1 MTVFPEAQFARAEQR
16 AVAKT
21 TQFEGGHVAY
31 WYYPAA
37 GRSKGDIVFVHGFR
51 GAHDGLHAI
60 IAQLEDYDCYAPDIP
75 GFGLTEPAKTEHGLE
90 TYSRFLGSFISGL
103 KLKAKPT
110 VVGHSFGSLIV
121 ARHAFEAKG
130 DIDRVVL
137 INPVSKPGL
146 EGPRRVISLGTS
158 LVLKFAKL
166 LPERGSRFIV
176 DSWPVIR
183 FVSATMY
190 KGHDKAIRRWVHKQH
205 HATMVRYANKNVLF
219 ESYQASI
226 TESVEKYAA
235 GIKNRTLLI
244 WGEFD
249 DITSLEQQREV
260 FEQWSNAEY
269 DLIEGVGHLTH
280 YEASDKVAK
289 MIHDFLATASK

>member
-1 MTVFPEAQFARAEQR
+1 MTVFPAAQFERAEKR
-16 AVAKT
+16 ALART
-21 TQFEGGHVAY
+21 TQFDGGQVAY
-31 WYYPAA
+31 WYYPAK
-37 GRSKGDIVFVHGFR
+37 GKSKGDIVFVHGFR

-60 IAQLEDYDCYAPDIP
+60 IAQLEDFDCYAPDIP
-75 GFGLTEPAKTEHGLE
+75 GYGLTAPAKTEHNLA
-90 TYSRFLGSFISGL
+90 TYSRFLGSFLAGL
-103 KLKAKPT
+103 KLKEKPT

-130 DIDRVVL
+130 DVNRVVL

-146 EGPRRVISLGTS
+146 EGPRRFISLCTS
-158 LVLKFAKL
+158 VVLKFARL
-166 LPERGSRFIV
+166 LPEAGSRFIV

-183 FVSATMY
+183 FVSATMF
-190 KGHDKAIRRWVHKQH
+190 KGSDKAIRRWVHQQH

-226 TESVEKYAA
+226 EESVEKYAPS
-235 GIKNRTLLI
+235 IKNRTLLI

-260 FEQWSNAEY
+260 FPKWTNAEF
-269 DLIEGVGHLTH
+269 DLIKGVGHLTH
-280 YEASDKVAK
+280 YEASEQVAA
-289 MIHDFLATASK
+289 MINKFLSAAKK